1 MEFKEKMFV
10 DKIEMSENNKESSLT
25 SPEDRDIANKW
36 KPNQFQP
43 PLTIDESVA
52 AIQTLNNT
60 AFTEKFPKVD
70 RTYADPAIPL
80 QNIGLI
86 SFFPAQGATPNS
98 NGVFGFAK
106 LRGNFASDME
116 ANQRAEYL
124 IRNVDSYHQIYHTYV
139 GRPFPITV
147 SSSYSAETTEIDIR
161 KETTKTISNSIKEK
175 KELEQQQVKDIKE
188 REELLLAES
197 KRESPDEYE
206 NYITLR
212 VKKAQ
217 LSFTYLEHLK
227 KLDEI
232 KNIILKT
239 RQDVINM
246 DSENPTFKETYYEKY
261 MKAREDAGIKES
273 KEELQDNFIKFLVEE
288 AILPGIDS

>member
-1 MEFKEKMFV
+1 
-10 DKIEMSENNKESSLT
+10 MSENNKESSLT
-25 SPEDRDIANKW
+25 TPEDRDSVNKW
-36 KPNQFQP
+36 KPNQFQQ
-43 PLTIDESVA
+43 PLSTDESNI

-60 AFTEKFPKVD
+60 AFTDKFPKVD
-70 RTYADPAIPL
+70 RTYADQAIAL

-86 SFFPAQGATPNS
+86 SFVPAQGATPNS

-106 LRGNFASDME
+106 LRGNFSSEME

-124 IRNVDSYHQIYHTYV
+124 IKNVDSYHQIYHTYV

-147 SSSYSAETTEIDIR
+147 SSDYSAETAEIDIR
-161 KETTKTISNSIKEK
+161 KETTRTISNSIKEK
-175 KELEQQQVKDIKE
+175 KEKEQQQVKDIKE

-197 KRESPDEYE
+197 KRDSPDDYE

-239 RQDVINM
+239 REEVIEM
-246 DSENPTFKETYYEKY
+246 DRDNPSFKDSYYEKY
-261 MKAREDAGIKES
+261 MKAREDAGIKET
-273 KEELQDNFIKFLVEE
+273 KEESQGNFIKFLVEE
-288 AILPGIDS
+288 AVLPGIDDV

>member
-1 MEFKEKMFV
+1 
-10 DKIEMSENNKESSLT
+10 MSENNKESSLT
-25 SPEDRDIANKW
+25 TPEDRDSVNKW
-36 KPNQFQP
+36 KPNQFQQ
-43 PLTIDESVA
+43 PLSTDESNI

-60 AFTEKFPKVD
+60 AFTDKFPKVD
-70 RTYADPAIPL
+70 RTYADPAIAL

-86 SFFPAQGATPNS
+86 SFVPAQGATPNS

-106 LRGNFASDME
+106 LRGNFSSEME

-124 IRNVDSYHQIYHTYV
+124 IKNVDSYHQIYHTYV

-147 SSSYSAETTEIDIR
+147 SSDYSAETAEIDIR
-161 KETTKTISNSIKEK
+161 KETTRTISNSIKEK
-175 KELEQQQVKDIKE
+175 KEKEQQQVKDIKE

-197 KRESPDEYE
+197 KRDSPDDYE

-232 KNIILKT
+232 KNIILEIQNVMKT
-239 RQDVINM
+239 KIRGC
-246 DSENPTFKETYYEKY
+246 F
-261 MKAREDAGIKES
+261 
-273 KEELQDNFIKFLVEE
+273 
-288 AILPGIDS
+288 